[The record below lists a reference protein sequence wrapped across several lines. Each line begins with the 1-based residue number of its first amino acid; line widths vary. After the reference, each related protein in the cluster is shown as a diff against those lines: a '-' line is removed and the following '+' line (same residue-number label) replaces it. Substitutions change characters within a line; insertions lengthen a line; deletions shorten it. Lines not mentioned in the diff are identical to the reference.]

1 VIYKENINYT
11 ENKIKM
17 KINFYKG
24 DLPSSF
30 KATNIVALDSETMGL
45 NPKRDKLC
53 LVQISN
59 GDEICN
65 LVKIDL
71 SNKKPLNL
79 IKILKNNKIQ
89 KIFHYARFDV
99 AVFKHN
105 FKINIKNIYCT
116 KIASKLVRTYTDKHG
131 YKDLCSELLG
141 KSISKTE
148 QSSDWGGD
156 LTKEQQ
162 KYAATDVLHLH
173 KIKDKLDSMLLREKR
188 SKLAKACFDFIQY
201 RTDLDINGW
210 SEQDIFKH

>member
-1 VIYKENINYT
+1 
-11 ENKIKM
+11 M

-24 DLPSSF
+24 DLPESF
-30 KATNIVALDSETMGL
+30 IATNTIALDSETMGL

-59 GDEICN
+59 GDEICH
-65 LVKIDL
+65 LIKIDL
-71 SNKKPLNL
+71 SNQRPLNL

-148 QSSDWGGD
+148 QSSDWGGE

>member
-1 VIYKENINYT
+1 
-11 ENKIKM
+11 M

-59 GDEICN
+59 GDEICH

-71 SNKKPLNL
+71 SNEKPLNL
-79 IKILKNNKIQ
+79 IQILKNNKIQ

-131 YKDLCSELLG
+131 
-141 KSISKTE
+141 
-148 QSSDWGGD
+148 
-156 LTKEQQ
+156 
-162 KYAATDVLHLH
+162 
-173 KIKDKLDSMLLREKR
+173 
-188 SKLAKACFDFIQY
+188 
-201 RTDLDINGW
+201 
-210 SEQDIFKH
+210 

>member
-1 VIYKENINYT
+1 MENINYT
-11 ENKIKM
+11 GNKIKM

-24 DLPSSF
+24 DLPTSF
-30 KATNIVALDSETMGL
+30 KATNIIALDSETMGL

-59 GDEICN
+59 GDDVCH

-71 SNKKPLNL
+71 STEKPHNL
-79 IKILKNNKIQ
+79 IKILKNYKIQ

-131 YKDLCSELLG
+131 YKDLYIHVYPY
-141 KSISKTE
+141 K
-148 QSSDWGGD
+148 
-156 LTKEQQ
+156 
-162 KYAATDVLHLH
+162 
-173 KIKDKLDSMLLREKR
+173 
-188 SKLAKACFDFIQY
+188 F
-201 RTDLDINGW
+201 
-210 SEQDIFKH
+210 